1 VYVGALLALGM
12 RPRDLR
18 PLPSPNAAKAP

>member
-1 VYVGALLALGM
+1 MVGGGAVAYAGVLLALGM

-18 PLPSPNAAKAP
+18 H